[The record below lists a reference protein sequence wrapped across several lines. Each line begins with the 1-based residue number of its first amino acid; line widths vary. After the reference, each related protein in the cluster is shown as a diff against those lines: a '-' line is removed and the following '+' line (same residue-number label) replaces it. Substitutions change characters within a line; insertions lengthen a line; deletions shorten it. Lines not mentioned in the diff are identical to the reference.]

1 MITAETYREI
11 QRLVEKKEKAV
22 LVSTAS
28 VRAAAISE
36 TETTLIVGETGRIFG
51 SLGGGEV
58 EERVIEK
65 AGEVLREGRSIR
77 IEIGVSKQEEKRRG
91 MLPGGTMKFYV
102 QPLDRIPHL
111 CIFGAGGLAAGLA
124 QFGMMV
130 GFRVTV
136 VDYDPAFAR
145 QEAFPGAEIILTD
158 RYRNLLDR
166 LMVDISSYLLI
177 ATRDHRYDTRV
188 LTQLIYRKPAY
199 LGIIF
204 SAKKR
209 EALYTRLKEKGIP
222 EDLLPTIHLP
232 AGLPIGASTM
242 EEIAIS
248 IIAEIIEV
256 RHSPLIFSPKK

>member
-1 MITAETYREI
+1 MIPAETYREI
-11 QRLVEKKEKAV
+11 QRLIEKKEKAV

-28 VRAAAISE
+28 IRAAAVSE
-36 TETTLIVGETGRIFG
+36 TETTMIVGETGRIFG

-65 AGEVLREGRSIR
+65 AREVLRKGSPRR

-102 QPLDRIPHL
+102 QPLDQIPHL
-111 CIFGAGGLAAGLA
+111 CIFGGGALAASLSR
-124 QFGMMV
+124 FGMMV
-130 GFRVTV
+130 GFRITV

-145 QEAFPGAEIILTD
+145 QETFPGAEIILTD

-166 LMVDISSYLLI
+166 LTVDSCSYLLI
-177 ATRDHRYDTRV
+177 ATRDHRYDTSV

-204 SAKKR
+204 SAKKK
-209 EALYTRLKEKGIP
+209 EALYTRLKEKGVP
-222 EDLLPTIHLP
+222 PDLLPTIHLP

-256 RHSPLIFSPKK
+256 RHIPIQKSG